1 MLERIRCANTHSNRL
16 IHCHI
21 LYLAYPK
28 PRSNRYDTCQ
38 KGSESFRLVFVQSAN
53 RRESN
58 VNITSLIG
66 IVAGIAAVLVGQVLE
81 GGKIE
86 ALIQPTAALI
96 VLGGTIGAVLLCFP
110 GKDLMGSLMGLKTV
124 FLGAGVDFGKTTDII
139 VDLATKARKEG
150 ILALQSELKE
160 LDDPFLKKGL
170 EMVTDGVDPHL
181 LKDLL
186 ETEIGFFEEDINAAS
201 KVWESAGGLCPTVG
215 ILGAVLGLI
224 HVMEN
229 LSDPASLGGGIAV
242 AFVATVYGVGAA
254 NLICIPLGSKLKL
267 ASKPQI
273 HMREMVLQGILAI
286 QAGESP
292 NFIRQK
298 LAVYNHGGK
307 HHDDA
312 EKE

>member
-1 MLERIRCANTHSNRL
+1 
-16 IHCHI
+16 
-21 LYLAYPK
+21 
-28 PRSNRYDTCQ
+28 
-38 KGSESFRLVFVQSAN
+38 
-53 RRESN
+53 
-58 VNITSLIG
+58 VNITSFIGLI
-66 IVAGIAAVLVGQVLE
+66 AGVGAVLLGQILE

-96 VLGGTIGAVLLCFP
+96 VVGGTLGAVLLCFP
-110 GKDLMGSLMGLKTV
+110 GKDLLGSLTGLKTV
-124 FLGAGVDFGKTTDII
+124 FLGAGVNFEDNINKI

-150 ILALQSELKE
+150 ILALQTELKE
-160 LDDPFLKKGL
+160 IEDPFMKKGL

-186 ETEIGFFEEDINAAS
+186 ETEIGFFEEDINGAA

-229 LSDPASLGGGIAV
+229 LSDPSSLGGGIAV
-242 AFVATVYGVGAA
+242 AFVATVYGVGVA
-254 NLICIPLGSKLKL
+254 NLLCIPLASKLKL
-267 ASKPQI
+267 CSKPLI
-273 HMREMVLQGILAI
+273 HSREMVLQGILSI

-307 HHDDA
+307 HADDDSH
-312 EKE
+312 E